1 MKLPEPR
8 EKLSDT
14 PKRIEV
20 LVGTYPQQ
28 EYGGVYEREDEML
41 NGKPIYVQ
49 INQMRWCVEHNKPL
63 YMAANKKCQNF
74 VQYVA
79 RHRAPQEQ

>member
-8 EKLSDT
+8 EKLSET

-28 EYGGVYEREDEML
+28 EYGGVYEREDEMQ

-49 INQMRWCVEHNKPL
+49 INQVISGSFPNKEE
-63 YMAANKKCQNF
+63 NKRRMF
-74 VQYVA
+74 
-79 RHRAPQEQ
+79 